1 MHDDAGQPND
11 YQNWMVPKAHPL
23 CKKKMVRSSP
33 APSRLACKE

>member
-23 CKKKMVRSSP
+23 CKKNGAFFTSTKSSGV
-33 APSRLACKE
+33 